1 MIMLSA
7 IKIMKQGIERM
18 RMRAVL
24 DEVVRETY

>member
-1 MIMLSA
+1 MLSA